1 MRNTRDTKTLFELS
15 EAGRRA
21 HRLPACDVPERPAR
35 DLLPDAALA
44 DSPPALPEL
53 SEPEVVRH
61 FVNLSQLNMS
71 VDTHFYPLG
80 SCTMKYNPKRNERIA
95 RMPGFGDVH
104 PYQPE
109 AALQGILQ
117 VLYEL
122 QEYLQEISGLPA
134 CSLQPAAGAHG
145 ELTALWVA
153 SAYFRDRGQKRTK
166 VLVPDSAHGTNPASA
181 TMAGFDTVTVKTLA
195 SGTLDMDDFDRRLDE
210 QVAVFMITNPNTV
223 GVFEPRMR
231 EIAAAVHERG
241 GLVYLDGANMNA
253 ILGITRPGDFGA
265 DMQHY
270 NPHKTFSGPHGGGGP
285 GAGPICVTEAL
296 APYLPTPVV
305 VKVKSQ
311 EPGDKSQKPE
321 PMHSPALDSKLLAHD
336 SYRLDYDRPKSIGR
350 VRAFFGNVGVLV
362 RAYCYIRTH
371 GPEGLRRVSENA
383 VLNANYLLSR
393 VKHYLPVPQGDRCMH
408 EFVAS
413 AARLKSEKGVSA
425 MDIAKR
431 LLDFGFHAP
440 TVYFPLTVKE
450 SIMIE
455 PTETESKETL
465 DAFAETLFRIT
476 EEDPDLLHEAPH
488 TTSVSRPDE
497 VRAARQP
504 ILAWPNDAPNASP
517 SIRDESAIS
526 GGSCPPY

>member
-1 MRNTRDTKTLFELS
+1 MRNTRDTKLLFELS

-21 HRLPACDVPERPAR
+21 HRLPKCDVPERSIGE
-35 DLLPDAALA
+35 LLPENALA
-44 DSPPALPEL
+44 AAPPALPEL
-53 SEPEVVRH
+53 SEPQVVRH
-61 FVNLSQLNMS
+61 FANLSQLNMS

-80 SCTMKYNPKRNERIA
+80 SCTMKYNPKRNERVA
-95 RMPGFGDVH
+95 RMPGFADLH

-109 AALQGILQ
+109 STLQGMLQ
-117 VLYEL
+117 LLYEL
-122 QEYLQEISGLPA
+122 QEYLTEISGLDA

-153 SAYFRDRGQKRTK
+153 AAYFRDSGEKRTK

-181 TMAGFDTVTVKTLA
+181 TMAGFETVTVKTLPT
-195 SGTLDMDDFDRRLDE
+195 GTLDMDDFRRLLDD
-210 QVAVFMITNPNTV
+210 QIAVFMITNPNTV
-223 GVFEPRMR
+223 GVFEPKMHD
-231 EIAAAVHERG
+231 IAELVHARG

-253 ILGITRPGDFGA
+253 ILGIARPGDFGA

-285 GAGPICVTEAL
+285 GAGPICVHETL

-305 VKVKSQ
+305 AKN
-311 EPGDKSQKPE
+311 GDR
-321 PMHSPALDSKLLAHD
+321 
-336 SYRLDYDRPKSIGR
+336 YVLDYNRPKSIGR

-371 GPEGLRRVSENA
+371 GPDGLKRVSENA

-393 VKHYLPVPQGDRCMH
+393 VKHFLPVPQGDRCMH
-408 EFVAS
+408 EFVAT
-413 AARLKSEKGVSA
+413 ATKLKADKGISA
-425 MDIAKR
+425 MDLAKR

-440 TVYFPLTVKE
+440 TVYFPLSVKE

-465 DAFAETLFRIT
+465 DAFAETLFNVIG
-476 EEDPDLLHEAPH
+476 EDPDLLHDAPH
-488 TTSVSRPDE
+488 TTPVSRPDE

-504 ILAWPNDAPNASP
+504 VLTWP
-517 SIRDESAIS
+517 ES
-526 GGSCPPY
+526 